1 MFTSCKMYEMVY
13 SFTLTLTLVH
23 YDCICQ
29 WHLEQLAF

>member
-13 SFTLTLTLVH
+13 SFTLTLVH